1 MPIESQTD
9 LENYLVHTLQTV
21 PDAARLV
28 TADVVF
34 ENGRFRGAGPEFVSF
49 VDGLTGRDVRLLLI
63 ELNNP
68 RILWDHYP
76 TGNGCVP
83 RDNCCCVQY

>member
-1 MPIESQTD
+1 MPIQSQTD

-34 ENGRFRGAGPEFVSF
+34 EAARFRGAGPEFVSF